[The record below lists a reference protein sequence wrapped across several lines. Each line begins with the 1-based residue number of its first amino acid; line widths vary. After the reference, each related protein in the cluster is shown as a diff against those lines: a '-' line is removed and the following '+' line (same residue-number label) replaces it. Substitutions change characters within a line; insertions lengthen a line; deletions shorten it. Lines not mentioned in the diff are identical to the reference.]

1 MEQAG
6 NRVNGAVMDSKRA
19 CVAVILAGGS
29 GTRLW
34 PLSRQQLP
42 KQFLNLKGDETLL
55 GGTISRLHPLVA
67 AEDVWVVT
75 SEALAT
81 GEAYS
86 ALSELNTILEPV
98 GRNTAPAIAVAAA
111 LLMDRSE
118 HDPVMLVLPAD
129 HLIQNVERFH
139 TCLGTAINAAEHG
152 ALVTFGIEPT
162 RPDTGF
168 GYIQADRTGGS
179 ETLPVIRFAEKPD
192 LETAESFLAEGGYY
206 WNSGMFVWK
215 ASTVLDQIKLHMP
228 DLWTVL
234 ETMRGQW
241 KRGEPWQEVIR
252 HGFAAMPSI
261 SIDYGVMEKSDRV
274 VLVPC
279 DIGWSDVGSW
289 DAVYDISDHDENG
302 NALAGDVLSFDCK
315 NSLIRSESK
324 LLAAVDLEDVI
335 VVETPD
341 AILLTRRGE
350 SQRVRE
356 IVDVIRARGSRE
368 HIEHRTV
375 MRPWGSYTV
384 LEDHDSG
391 YKLKKIEVNPGASL
405 SLQSHRQRS
414 EHWVVVSGTAT
425 VTRGEEVYTV
435 SSNESTF
442 IPIGTKHRLANDG
455 KTPLQIVEVQVGD
468 YLGEDDIERFD
479 DSYGRSCE

>member
-1 MEQAG
+1 MNKGSE
-6 NRVNGAVMDSKRA
+6 R
-19 CVAVILAGGS
+19 VAVILAGGS

-55 GGTISRLHPLVA
+55 GGTISRLHPLIS

-111 LLMDRSE
+111 LLMDQSDG
-118 HDPVMLVLPAD
+118 DPLMLVLPAD
-129 HLIQNVERFH
+129 HLIQDIPRFH
-139 TCLGTAINAAEHG
+139 DCLNTAMDAAEKG
-152 ALVTFGIEPT
+152 SLVTFGIEPT

-168 GYIQADRTGGS
+168 GYIQADQEGS
-179 ETLPVIRFAEKPD
+179 SEVFPVIRFAEKPD
-192 LETAESFLAEGGYY
+192 LKTAETFLAEGGYY

-215 ASTVLDQIKLHMP
+215 ASIILEEIKVHMP
-228 DLWTVL
+228 DVWGVL
-234 ETMRGQW
+234 ESMRSRWQ
-241 KRGEPWQEVIR
+241 KGEAWQEVVR
-252 HGFAAMPSI
+252 HGFEAMPSI
-261 SIDYGVMEKSDRV
+261 SIDYGVMEKSDQV

-335 VVETPD
+335 IVETPD
-341 AILLTRRGE
+341 AILLSKRGE

-356 IVDVIRARGSRE
+356 IVDVIQARGSRE

-384 LEDHDSG
+384 LEDHVSG
-391 YKLKKIEVNPGASL
+391 YKLKRIEVNPGSSL
-405 SLQSHRQRS
+405 SLQSHQHRS

-425 VTRGEEVYTV
+425 VTRGGEVATV
-435 SSNESTF
+435 AKNESTY
-442 IPIGTKHRLANDG
+442 IPIGEMHRLANHG
-455 KTPLQIVEVQVGD
+455 RIPLQIIEVQVGD

-479 DSYGRSCE
+479 DAYGR

>member
-1 MEQAG
+1 MVKDIS
-6 NRVNGAVMDSKRA
+6 NR
-19 CVAVILAGGS
+19 VAVILAGGS

-55 GGTISRLHPLVA
+55 GGTISRLHPLIS

-81 GEAYS
+81 GEAYA

-111 LLMDRSE
+111 LLMDQSE
-118 HDPVMLVLPAD
+118 SDPIMLVLPAD
-129 HLIQNVERFH
+129 HLIQDVERFH
-139 TCLGTAINAAEHG
+139 DCLNRAMDAAEMG

-168 GYIQADRTGGS
+168 GYIQADQAS
-179 ETLPVIRFAEKPD
+179 EAEAFPVIRFAEKPD
-192 LETAESFLAEGGYY
+192 LGTAESFLAEGGYY

-215 ASTVLDQIKLHMP
+215 ASAILDEIRLHMP
-228 DLWTVL
+228 DAFSVL
-234 ETMRGQW
+234 EAMRGKW
-241 KRGEPWQEVIR
+241 KQGEPWQEVIR
-252 HGFAAMPSI
+252 HGFAEMPSI

-289 DAVYDISDHDENG
+289 DAVYDISDRDENG

-341 AILLTRRGE
+341 AILLTKRGE

-356 IVDVIRARGSRE
+356 IVDVIKARGTRE

-384 LEDHDSG
+384 LEDHNSG
-391 YKLKKIEVNPGASL
+391 YKLKRIEVNPGASL
-405 SLQSHRQRS
+405 SLQSHQQRS

-425 VTRGEEVYTV
+425 VTRGEEVYSV
-435 SSNESTF
+435 STGESTF
-442 IPIGTKHRLANDG
+442 IQIGQKHRLANHG
-455 KTPLQIVEVQVGD
+455 EEALKIVEVQVGD

-479 DSYGRSCE
+479 DDYGRSGE